1 MKQFNYL
8 SHKDLAVVVGGRNN
22 WQTNVGGAVGSAM
35 IGATVG
41 GTICGPACAVAGAH
55 YLPILWTG
63 VTAATGGFGKI
74 RK

>member
-1 MKQFNYL
+1 M
-8 SHKDLAVVVGGRNN
+8 
-22 WQTNVGGAVGSAM
+22 GSAM

>member
-55 YLPILWTG
+55 YLPIYGQG
-63 VTAATGGFGKI
+63 VTLPPGGFA
-74 RK
+74 R

>member
-35 IGATVG
+35 IGLQLV
-41 GTICGPACAVAGAH
+41 VQFVDLH
-55 YLPILWTG
+55 VL
-63 VTAATGGFGKI
+63 
-74 RK
+74 